1 MKKSINFSEIMLWLV
16 MLLPFGYLAMIWSGL
31 PETVPTHFNI
41 KGEPDGWGS
50 KSTLIWVP
58 AFLVVLGYGL
68 TWLIP
73 KIDPKRKI
81 EQMGEKYERLRWVII
96 GLMSALSCVIIFSAQ
111 SEGGAISN
119 QLITI
124 VLGLAFVLLGNYFQ
138 TIRHNY
144 FIGIRTP
151 WTLENET
158 VWKNTHRMAGK
169 WWMLGGL
176 AVILAALLL
185 PNDFVMP
192 IFLVI
197 TGVIT
202 LVPIVYSY
210 LEYKKLGK
218 ATAG

>member
-1 MKKSINFSEIMLWLV
+1 MKKSIRFSEIILWLV
-16 MLLPFGYLAMIWSGL
+16 MLMPFVYLALVWGDL
-31 PETVPTHFNI
+31 PETIPTHFNI
-41 KGEPDGWGS
+41 KGEPDGWGN
-50 KSTLIWVP
+50 KLTLIWTTC
-58 AFLVVLGYGL
+58 FLNALGYIL
-68 TWLIP
+68 MWLIP
-73 KIDPKRKI
+73 RIDPKKKI
-81 EQMGEKYERLRWVII
+81 EQMGEKYDKLRWVVI

-111 SEGGAISN
+111 AKGGHTTN

-158 VWKNTHRMAGK
+158 VWKQTHRMAGK

-176 AVILAALLL
+176 VAILAALLL
-185 PNDFVMP
+185 PNNLVLP
-192 IFLVI
+192 VFLVV
-197 TGVIT
+197 TGVIS

-210 LEYKKLGK
+210 LEYKRLGK
-218 ATAG
+218 AAVE